1 VIWFSNARFEES
13 KWQSRWRDSRIFE
26 SEPAADKPKFYMLF
40 AYPTTS
46 GALHVGHARSYVIPD
61 VIARFKR
68 MQGFNV
74 FFPLGF
80 HATGI
85 DCITIYEKKTEDS
98 KNSLRYG
105 IPVEDAEELKSPI
118 DVEKYLEKIIMRSL
132 QRLGLSLDFRP
143 KISRIDPPHK
153 TAL

>member
-85 DCITIYEKKTEDS
+85 DCITIYEKITEDS